1 MTSAIRSARIRPGS
15 GSLMGRRRDT
25 PDFTRSNKLSALKYQ
40 PTSQERELT
49 RRLIASTS
57 AHEREALGQKLLD
70 DICRALK
77 ISRTR
82 LRVSDERQP
91 HKLRGGKLAY
101 KLYGAYYC
109 ASEMIEIANLTSIRE
124 QVVAGKT
131 FLDTLIHELM
141 HHVDRQFLRIPS
153 TPHSPGFYARIED
166 LKANLMRKKG
176 KEEPSPQ
183 ETAWQRPK
191 DLKAA
196 LDMAISGARLRDQRP
211 SRSRP
216 HEATPDD
223 IAPEKRK
230 PRWTPQ
236 GESVSPAHALPED
249 AGSKNPLQKPPRTQ
263 GSESISPNHPEKD
276 ASMEKEPQLS
286 FDFQ

>member
-1 MTSAIRSARIRPGS
+1 
-15 GSLMGRRRDT
+15 MGRRRDT
-25 PDFTRSNKLSALKYQ
+25 PDFTRSNKLFSLKYQ
-40 PTSQERELT
+40 PAAEERKLT

-57 AHEREALGQKLLD
+57 AYEREVLGQKLLD

-141 HHVDRQFLRIPS
+141 HHIDRQFLRIPS

-166 LKANLMRKKG
+166 LKAKLMRKKG

-236 GESVSPAHALPED
+236 GESVSPAHTLPEE
-249 AGSKNPLQKPPRTQ
+249 AGAANPPKKPIHSAGR
-263 GSESISPNHPEKD
+263 ESTPPKHPEKD
-276 ASMEKEPQLS
+276 ASAQKEPQMS